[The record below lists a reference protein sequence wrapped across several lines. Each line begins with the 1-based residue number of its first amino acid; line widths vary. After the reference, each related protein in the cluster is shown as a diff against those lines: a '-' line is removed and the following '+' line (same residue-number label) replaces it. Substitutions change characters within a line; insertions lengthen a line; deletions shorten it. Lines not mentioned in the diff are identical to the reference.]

1 MTPGPEIAPEDV
13 ALLDRLAARIVELRL
28 ETPAILALETA
39 RPLSLVAGQAMV
51 FLEPIV
57 QSLFRLPDYRRFAAL
72 VERRECLGV
81 LVDRIEARAAGGHD
95 ASEANLAVLDRQ
107 LAERDPLAP
116 WERRACVSVDT
127 EQGVRYD
134 EILRALARR

>member
-1 MTPGPEIAPEDV
+1 MAPEPEVAPEDV

-28 ETPAILALETA
+28 ETPAILALESA

-57 QSLFRLPDYRRFAAL
+57 QSLFRLPDYRRFASL

-81 LVDRIEARAAGGHD
+81 LVDRIEARAG
-95 ASEANLAVLDRQ
+95 
-107 LAERDPLAP
+107 ERGAP
-116 WERRACVSVDT
+116 AAPPSPTGRA
-127 EQGVRYD
+127 R
-134 EILRALARR
+134 